1 MRKVVIILLPLA
13 ILCVVWSCKDSFLE
27 SRPQDGSLTDVNVF
41 TSKGD
46 FESFLFGAYHE
57 LQYSNASGNVWITL
71 PGYISQD
78 LVGVDE
84 LPKVLGSLLT
94 PGDGSIAAYWI
105 NLYKVVGRVNTVLAE
120 LAEDAT
126 DLSEEDKVQ
135 LEAEAKFL
143 RGFAYFMIARAWGS
157 VPMPL
162 TSYNPDQNSIE
173 CTPEA
178 QVWDQVI
185 QDLNYAAENL
195 PAPAGWGE
203 ENLGRATKGA
213 ALAYLANAYMYK
225 KSWAEAEG
233 ASQELIELNSYALLP
248 DVRDVFSQENENNEE
263 SIFEI
268 QYRDVDNGAFDWSG
282 QPNNGHTL
290 NEWTSPRNIGLPYAP
305 FGGWG
310 ETIMNMKLA
319 ESFEPG
325 DERRTKLIKTVGET
339 YQGEKMAEPVTIP
352 ESIIQSN
359 SAFSTKYW
367 LGPYDNYLGGQNLP
381 QMRYA
386 EFLLNY
392 AEILFELGKTG
403 EGYQQFNK
411 VRNRVG
417 LPDKEVSADKETF
430 MSDLMKERRAELNF
444 EPNLW
449 FHYTRTGRAASFLQD
464 EYGITFNNAWNYLP
478 IPQGER
484 DQNPNLCQNDGY

>member
-1 MRKVVIILLPLA
+1 M
-13 ILCVVWSCKDSFLE
+13 
-27 SRPQDGSLTDVNVF
+27 
-41 TSKGD
+41 
-46 FESFLFGAYHE
+46 
-57 LQYSNASGNVWITL
+57 QYDNASSNAWITL

-94 PGDGSIAAYWI
+94 PGEGSIANYWI
-105 NLYKVVGRVNTVLAE
+105 NLYKVVGRVNTVLDE

-126 DLSEEDKVQ
+126 DISEEDKIL

-162 TSYNPDQNSIE
+162 TSYSTEQNSIE

-178 QVWDQVI
+178 QVWDQVVL
-185 QDLNYAAENL
+185 DLKYAAENL
-195 PAPAGWGE
+195 PTRAGWGE

-233 ASQELIELNSYALLP
+233 ASQELINLNTYTLLP
-248 DVRDVFSQENENNEE
+248 DVRDVFSQENENTEE

-268 QYRDVDNGAFDWSG
+268 QYRDVDDGAFDWSG

-319 ESFEPG
+319 DSFEPG
-325 DERRTKLIKTVGET
+325 DERRTKLVKTVGET

-352 ESIIQSN
+352 ESIIQAN

-367 LGPYDNYLGGQNLP
+367 LGPAAIYLGGQNLS

-392 AEILFELGKTG
+392 AEILYELGKTG
-403 EGYQQFNK
+403 EGYEQLNK
-411 VRNRVG
+411 VRNRAG
-417 LPDKEVSADKETF
+417 LPDKEASANKETF
-430 MSDLMKERRAELNF
+430 MTDLMNERRWELNF

-449 FHYTRTGRAASFLQD
+449 FHYTRTGRAASFLT
-464 EYGITFNNAWNYLP
+464 EEHGIPFNNAWNYLP

-484 DQNPNLCQNDGY
+484 DQNPNLCQNSGY